1 MIQRKQTIFLLLSA
15 IALGLLHYFPL
26 ATFIGDRDSL
36 VMYIFKI
43 GSLVPPDFVPNLPD
57 YFIFPILAVNSMI
70 ILLTIL
76 TIFLFKNRRMQLNLL
91 RFSLILL
98 LIMIGSFFFYYVS
111 ILEKAS
117 GGLTH
122 YEIGSYMPLV
132 AFVFYILAYRG
143 IMNDEKLVR
152 SADRLR

>member
-26 ATFIGDRDSL
+26 ASFIGDKDSL
-36 VMYIFKI
+36 IMYVFKVV
-43 GSLVPPDFVPNLPD
+43 SLVPDQIPALPE
-57 YFIFPILAVNSMI
+57 YFIFPLLAVNTMI
-70 ILLTIL
+70 ILLTVL
-76 TIFLFKNRRMQLNLL
+76 TVFLFKNRRMQLNLL

-98 LIMIGSFFFYYVS
+98 LLMIGSFFFYFVS

-117 GGLTH
+117 GGITN

-132 AFVFYILAYRG
+132 AFIFYIFAYRG

>member
-15 IALGLLHYFPL
+15 IALAFLHYFPL
-26 ATFIGDRDSL
+26 ASFIGDRDSL
-36 VMYIFKI
+36 VLYIFKVE
-43 GSLVPPDFVPNLPD
+43 SLVPGQIPALPD
-57 YFIFPILAVNSMI
+57 YFIFPILAVNSLI

-98 LIMIGSFFFYYVS
+98 LIMIASFFFYYVNL
-111 ILEKAS
+111 LEKAS
-117 GGLTH
+117 GGLAH

-143 IMNDEKLVR
+143 IMSDEKLIR

>member
-1 MIQRKQTIFLLLSA
+1 MIQRKQSVFLLFSA
-15 IALGLLHYFPL
+15 IALALLHYFPL
-26 ATFIGDRDSL
+26 ASFIGDKDSL
-36 VMYIFKI
+36 VMYIFKVE
-43 GSLVPPDFVPNLPD
+43 SLVPGQIPVLPG

-98 LIMIGSFFFYYVS
+98 LIMIGSFFFYYVNV
-111 ILEKAS
+111 LEKAS
-117 GGLTH
+117 GGVTQ

-132 AFVFYILAYRG
+132 AFVFYILSYRG
-143 IMNDEKLVR
+143 IMSDEKLIR

>member
-1 MIQRKQTIFLLLSA
+1 MIQRKQSVFLLLAA

-26 ATFIGDRDSL
+26 ASFIGDKDSL
-36 VMYIFKI
+36 VMYIFKVV
-43 GSLVPPDFVPNLPD
+43 SLVPDQLPD
-57 YFIFPILAVNSMI
+57 LPAYFILPLLAVNSMI

-76 TIFLFKNRRMQLNLL
+76 IIFLFKNRRMQLNLL

-98 LIMIGSFFFYYVS
+98 LIMIGSFFFYFVS
-111 ILEKAS
+111 ILEKTS

-132 AFVFYILAYRG
+132 AFIFYILAYRG
-143 IMNDEKLVR
+143 IMSDEKLVR

>member
-26 ATFIGDRDSL
+26 ATFIGDKDSL
-36 VMYIFKI
+36 VMYIFKVV
-43 GSLVPPDFVPNLPD
+43 SLVPDQVSALPD
-57 YFIFPILAVNSMI
+57 YFILPILTVNSMI

-98 LIMIGSFFFYYVS
+98 LIMIGSFFFYYVN

-117 GGLTH
+117 GGITH
-122 YEIGSYMPLV
+122 YEIGSYMPLI
-132 AFVFYILAYRG
+132 AFIFYIFAYRG
-143 IMNDEKLVR
+143 IMSDEKLVR

>member
-26 ATFIGDRDSL
+26 ASFIGDKDSL
-36 VMYIFKI
+36 IMYVFKVV
-43 GSLVPPDFVPNLPD
+43 SLVPEQTPALPE
-57 YFIFPILAVNSMI
+57 YFIFPLLAVNTMI
-70 ILLTIL
+70 ILLTVL
-76 TIFLFKNRRMQLNLL
+76 TILLFKNRRMQLNLL

-98 LIMIGSFFFYYVS
+98 LLMIGSFFFYFVS

-117 GGLTH
+117 GGITH

-132 AFVFYILAYRG
+132 AFIFYTFAYRG